1 MTQSEE
7 VKAQIN
13 VPPKLKPVFVGD
25 ARYRG
30 AYGGRGSGKTRTF
43 ALMTS

>member
-1 MTQSEE
+1 MTQTE

-13 VPPKLKPVFVGD
+13 VPPKLKPVFVGS

-30 AYGGRGSGKTRTF
+30 SWAEEAQARQEP
-43 ALMTS
+43 LH